1 MLNVIKILINEINME
16 INFEQMNYLCAQQD
30 ERKIITIK

>member
-16 INFEQMNYLCAQQD
+16 INFEQMNYLCAKQD